1 MVFPVLMYGC
11 ESWTIKMLS
20 AKELMLLNCG
30 AREDSWVPWTTRR
43 SNQSIIKDISP
54 EHSLE
59 RQMLKLKLHYFG
71 HLMWRTGQLEKTL
84 ILGKSEGKRR
94 RGRQRMRWLDG
105 ITDSMDMSLSMLRE
119 LVMDRKPGMLQ
130 SMGSQRIR
138 HSWVTALNWK
148 WKRKRKKRKRTE
160 MESMRKWAVHVKIW
174 KMWESSSVCGVE
186 TEKNSILRS
195 FIWGY
200 KLFSSLVF
208 LYNLLQGF

>member
-30 AREDSWVPWTTRR
+30 AGEDSWVPWTTRR

-94 RGRQRMRWLDG
+94 RGQQKVRWLDG
-105 ITDSMDMSLSMLRE
+105 ITNSMDMSLSMLRE
-119 LVMDRKPGMLQ
+119 LVKWT
-130 SMGSQRIR
+130 GSLTCCSPWG
-138 HSWVTALNWK
+138 HKESDTAERLHWTESEK
-148 WKRKRKKRKRTE
+148 EKKKRTE
-160 MESMRKWAVHVKIW
+160 MESMRKWAIHVKIW

-200 KLFSSLVF
+200 KLFSILI
-208 LYNLLQGF
+208 